1 MRNIPDRVA
10 LMSNNEDILAYF
22 LTLFFFIFTA
32 PAFNAQGCIQEITR
46 ELKPLVFI
54 LLKEHPLF
62 CNF

>member
-10 LMSNNEDILAYF
+10 LMSNNEDILAYL
-22 LTLFFFIFTA
+22 LTLFFFLFTA
-32 PAFNAQGCIQEITR
+32 PAFNAQGCIQVITR

-54 LLKEHPLF
+54 LLKEDPLF